1 MATSRRTR
9 PTGGRP
15 APRSSSRNPA
25 PALEPIDPAEPVAEE
40 FAEAPAAEAPEAE
53 SSSGSS
59 RRNAAGGR
67 KSRRMQAQSSA
78 KTPSYKSAR
87 VLTPEEQAA
96 RRKAVKSFFVL
107 ILCLALFLG
116 ALGGGWYLFLRE
128 SPLKRE
134 AQAVLTEGEG
144 KLKLIETT
152 IKNRQP
158 RDARNA
164 FNDGLKILAVP
175 MLGNAKEPIDE
186 HDPNLASKQQAYRAV
201 DLAKKIREY
210 EPKIDKL
217 ERDLK
222 AEANHRQVM
231 EGFRKLGELDE
242 AALVEHEKFAG
253 LFLKNPVEPPAG
265 GRDEYVADYPG
276 LVQEVQ
282 SQMARIEQEQKRREA
297 AITSDQEKLAMGEV
311 RALVKEE
318 RFQDALNKVD
328 EFKQKYDKADFSSL
342 QTFVENSAKQ
352 AWESAEKYAESRY
365 TDYKSP
371 GIPKAIGEQAL
382 RDARTRLQQVV
393 EKFGMDT
400 YVSQAKALLDKYPT
414 P

>member
-9 PTGGRP
+9 PTGRP
-15 APRSSSRNPA
+15 TPKSSSRNPA

-40 FAEAPAAEAPEAE
+40 FAEAPAAEAEQP
-53 SSSGSS
+53 SSGSS
-59 RRNAAGGR
+59 RRSAAGGR
-67 KSRRMQAQSSA
+67 NSRRMQAQSSA

-116 ALGGGWYLFLRE
+116 ALAGGWYLFLRE

-134 AQAVLTEGEG
+134 AQIALAEGEG

-158 RDARNA
+158 RDARAA
-164 FNDGLKILAVP
+164 FNDGLKALAVP
-175 MLGNAKEPIDE
+175 LLGNAKEPIDE
-186 HDPNLASKQQAYRAV
+186 HDPNLASKNQAYRAV
-201 DLAKKIREY
+201 EIAKKIRDY

-222 AEANHRQVM
+222 AEANHRQIM
-231 EGFRKLGELDE
+231 EAFRKLSDLDE

-265 GRDEYVADYPG
+265 GRDEYVADYSG

-282 SQMARIEQEQKRREA
+282 SQMARIDQENDRRKA

-318 RFQDALNKVD
+318 RFQDALNKVE
-328 EFKQKYDKADFSSL
+328 EFKQKYEQADFASL
-342 QTFVENSAKQ
+342 QTFVQNSAKQ
-352 AWESAEKYAESRY
+352 AWESAEKYADSRF

-382 RDARTRLQQVV
+382 RDARARLQQVAD
-393 EKFGMDT
+393 KFGMDT

>member
-9 PTGGRP
+9 STGRP
-15 APRSSSRNPA
+15 APKSSSRNPA
-25 PALEPIDPAEPVAEE
+25 SALEPIDPAEPVAEE
-40 FAEAPAAEAPEAE
+40 FAEAPAGEEA
-53 SSSGSS
+53 SSGSS

-67 KSRRMQAQSSA
+67 SSRRMQAQSSA

-87 VLTPEEQAA
+87 VLTPEEQIA

-107 ILCLALFLG
+107 IACLALFLG
-116 ALGGGWYLFLRE
+116 ALYGGWYVFMRE

-134 AQAVLTEGEG
+134 AQAILTDGEG

-158 RDARNA
+158 RDARGA

-186 HDPNLASKQQAYRAV
+186 HDPNLSSKQQAYRAV
-201 DLAKKIREY
+201 ELAKKIREF
-210 EPKIDKL
+210 EPRIDKL

-242 AALVEHEKFAG
+242 AALVEHEKNAG

-265 GRDEYVADYPG
+265 GRDEYVADYSG
-276 LVQEVQ
+276 LVQEVS
-282 SQMARIEQEQKRREA
+282 SQMARIDQEKERRLA
-297 AITSDQEKLAMGEV
+297 SITSDQEKLAHGEI

-318 RFQDALNKVD
+318 RFQDALNKIT
-328 EFKQKYDKADFSSL
+328 EFKDKFEQAKFDHL
-342 QTFVENSAKQ
+342 RTFVEDSAKQ
-352 AWESAEKYAESRY
+352 AWESAQKYAESRY

-371 GIPKAIGEQAL
+371 GIPKSIGEQAL

-393 EKFGMDT
+393 DKFGMET
-400 YVSQAKALLDKYPT
+400 YVSQAKGLLEKYPT

>member
-1 MATSRRTR
+1 
-9 PTGGRP
+9 
-15 APRSSSRNPA
+15 
-25 PALEPIDPAEPVAEE
+25 
-40 FAEAPAAEAPEAE
+40 
-53 SSSGSS
+53 
-59 RRNAAGGR
+59 
-67 KSRRMQAQSSA
+67 MQAQSSA
-78 KTPSYKSAR
+78 KIPAHKSAR
-87 VLTPEEQAA
+87 ILTPEEQIA

-134 AQAVLTEGEG
+134 AQVILTEGEG
-144 KLKLIETT
+144 KLKMIETT

-158 RDARNA
+158 REARAA
-164 FNDGLKILAVP
+164 FNDGLKVLAVP

-186 HDPNLASKQQAYRAV
+186 HDPNLASKQQAFKAV
-201 DLAKKIREY
+201 EVAKKIREF

-222 AEANHRQVM
+222 AESNHRQVM
-231 EGFRKLGELDE
+231 EGFRKIGDLDE
-242 AALVEHEKFAG
+242 AALVEHEKLAG

-265 GRDEYVADYPG
+265 GRDEYVADYSG

-282 SQMARIEQEQKRREA
+282 SQMNRIQQETDRRTA
-297 AITSDQEKLAMGEV
+297 AITSDQEKLAHGEV

-318 RFQDALNKVD
+318 QFQEALNKLT
-328 EFKQKYDKADFSSL
+328 EFKDKFEKGDFTNL
-342 QTFVENSAKQ
+342 RTFVENSAKQ
-352 AWESAEKYAESRY
+352 AWESAQKYADSRF

-371 GIPKAIGEQAL
+371 GIPKAIGDQAL
-382 RDARTRLQQVV
+382 RDARTRLKQVV
-393 EKFGMDT
+393 DKFGMDE
-400 YVSQAKALLDKYPT
+400 YVKQAQDLLEKYPT

>member
-9 PTGGRP
+9 STGGRP
-15 APRSSSRNPA
+15 APKSSTRNPA
-25 PALEPIDPAEPVAEE
+25 PALEPIDPAAPDAVAEE
-40 FAEAPAAEAPEAE
+40 FAEAPAPTSA
-53 SSSGSS
+53 SS
-59 RRNAAGGR
+59 RRSSASGR
-67 KSRRMQAQSSA
+67 NSRRLQVQSSA
-78 KTPSYKSAR
+78 KTPAYKSGR
-87 VLTPEEQAA
+87 VLTPEEQLA

-107 ILCLALFLG
+107 VACLLVFLG
-116 ALGGGWYLFLRE
+116 ALYGGWFLFLRE

-134 AQAVLTEGEG
+134 AQAIISDGEG
-144 KLKLIETT
+144 KLKLIEST

-158 RDARNA
+158 RDARAA

-186 HDPNLASKQQAYRAV
+186 HDPNLASKQQAFRAV
-201 DLAKKIREY
+201 EVAKKIREY
-210 EPKIDKL
+210 EPRIDKL

-242 AALVEHEKFAG
+242 AGLVEHEKFTG

-265 GRDEYVADYPG
+265 GRDEYIADYSG

-282 SQMARIEQEQKRREA
+282 SQMARIEQEKDRRLA
-297 AITSDQEKLAMGEV
+297 SITSDQEKLAHGEV

-318 RFQDALNKVD
+318 RFQDALNKIT
-328 EFKQKYDKADFSSL
+328 EFKDKFEQAKFDHLRS
-342 QTFVENSAKQ
+342 FVEDSAKQ
-352 AWESAEKYAESRY
+352 AWESAQKYAESRH

-382 RDARTRLQQVV
+382 RDARSRLQQVV
-393 EKFGMDT
+393 DKFGMDT
-400 YVSQAKALLDKYPT
+400 YVSQAKALLEKYPT